1 MECTTK
7 ILDLGKL
14 KRGDSFMGFKFKL
27 LEDDNLTP
35 ISLIGATFLMQLRT
49 SDKSPVAYEFSTAN
63 GKIQVID
70 GFVVIATVLAG
81 FQINPNV
88 YVFDVQFTDNA
99 GVIRTIINGK
109 IEIINDISRLQ

>member
-14 KRGDSFMGFKFKL
+14 KRGDSFMGFKFQL
-27 LEDDNLTP
+27 LEDDNTTLINLT
-35 ISLIGATFLMQLRT
+35 GATFLMQLRT
-49 SDKSPVAYEFSTAN
+49 SEKSPVVYEFSTAN

-70 GFVVIATVLAG
+70 DFVVIATVLGG

-88 YVFDVQFTDNA
+88 YLFDIQFTDNA
-99 GVIRTIINGK
+99 GVIRTIINGQ
-109 IEIINDISRLQ
+109 IEIINDISRP